1 MILSCNP
8 LEIKLTLSNDDDTRD
23 EIIQVEV
30 DDSIESFI
38 DDWIDDYN
46 DEHEDEE
53 DFELDSHEV
62 VYYDTD
68 FANPDDF
75 GSLNEYGEYIGKCLE
90 HGEAYVLRYEDVG
103 DFDFDDSYN
112 GCWDSE
118 KEFVEQLY
126 TDCYEI
132 PGPLQCYIDWEKLT
146 RDVMMDYDSYE
157 INGEYHIF
165 RA

>member
-1 MILSCNP
+1 MLSCNP
-8 LEIKLTLSNDDDTRD
+8 LEIKLTLSDENETRD

-46 DEHEDEE
+46 DEHEAE
-53 DFELDSHEV
+53 FELDSHEI
-62 VYYDTD
+62 VYFDSDY
-68 FANPDDF
+68 ANPDDF

-103 DFDFDDSYN
+103 DHDFEDEYN

-118 KEFVEQLY
+118 EEFVQNLIE
-126 TDCYEI
+126 DCYTCDDFI
-132 PGPLQCYIDWEKLT
+132 SNYIDWEKMT
-146 RDVMMDYDSYE
+146 RDVMMDYSSYH
-157 INGEYHIF
+157 GDDGYHIF
-165 RA
+165 RD